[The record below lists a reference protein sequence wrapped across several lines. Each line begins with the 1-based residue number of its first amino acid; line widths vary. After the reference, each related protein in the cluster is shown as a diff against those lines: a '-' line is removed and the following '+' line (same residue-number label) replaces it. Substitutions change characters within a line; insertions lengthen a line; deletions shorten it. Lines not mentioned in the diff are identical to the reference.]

1 MPISITCQCGKKLKA
16 PDTLAGKKVK
26 CPACQHLLT
35 VSESLEVI
43 EDGIDCIDDTEGVHE
58 EVAKPRSRAI
68 NLGTFKTLS
77 TDVGVVYYGILL
89 RVIAITSPLIVERF
103 SSAEVLAINRSIST
117 FLYPAGALLSMLGVF
132 LSIIHTPATAPD
144 AKLKAVFSFS
154 FDIVSSYFFLA
165 SVIPGLPSFHGSFIQ
180 YISTCLAV
188 LFYVLFLRNI
198 GKIIKNRPLAS
209 RGVVLITSI
218 STLMGLLCYE
228 TFSWWALSSYVAS
241 TDPADIEVGV
251 ALTGIIAV
259 TKGAIATGIVAII
272 CFFLYQRLLLNSQK
286 ILAKL

>member
-1 MPISITCQCGKKLKA
+1 MPISITCHCGKKLKA

-35 VSESLEVI
+35 VSGSLEVI

-77 TDVGVVYYGILL
+77 TDIGLVYFGLLL
-89 RVIAITSPLIVERF
+89 RVIAILSPLAALALAPVF
-103 SSAEVLAINRSIST
+103 GPEVVALVLLAFWI
-117 FLYPAGALLSMLGVF
+117 YPAGALLSMLGVF

-154 FDIVSSYFFLA
+154 FDVVSSYFFLA
-165 SVIPGLPSFHGSFIQ
+165 SVIPGLPSFYGSFIQ
-180 YISTCLAV
+180 HISTCLAV

-198 GKIIKNRPLAS
+198 GKSIGNHSLAG
-209 RGVVLITSI
+209 RGVVLIAFTSI
-218 STLMGLLCYE
+218 LMCLRCYE
-228 TFSWWALSSYVAS
+228 TFAGGEMPLS
-241 TDPADIEVGV
+241 
-251 ALTGIIAV
+251 
-259 TKGAIATGIVAII
+259 GIVLIV
-272 CFFLYQRLLLNSQK
+272 CFFLYQRLLFNSQK

>member
-16 PDTLAGKKVK
+16 PDKLAGKKVK

-35 VSESLEVI
+35 VPESLEVI
-43 EDGIDCIDDTEGVHE
+43 EDEIDYIDDTDGGHE
-58 EVAKPRSRAI
+58 EVGNPRSRAI
-68 NLGTFKTLS
+68 NPRSFKRLS
-77 TDVGVVYYGILL
+77 KDVGVVYYGVLL
-89 RVIAITSPLIVERF
+89 RVIAITSPLIVERLF
-103 SSAEVLAINRSIST
+103 SVEVLAVNRSISA
-117 FLYPAGALLSMLGVF
+117 FLYPAGAVLSMLGVF
-132 LSIIHTPATAPD
+132 LSIIHTPATVPD

-154 FDIVSSYFFLA
+154 FDIVSSFFFLA
-165 SVIPGLPSFHGSFIQ
+165 TFIPAMSSFYGAFIQ

-198 GKIIKNRPLAS
+198 GKIIENRPLAS

-218 STLMGLLCYE
+218 SLLLGLLCYE
-228 TFSWWALSSYVAS
+228 TFSLWALSSYMAS
-241 TDPADIEVGV
+241 TDPADIGVGG
-251 ALTGIIAV
+251 ALTGIIAL
-259 TKGAIATGIVAII
+259 TKGAIAAGIVAII